1 MSLGERVM
9 GAGGRWEAMGI
20 VKFTFRHVVGDMIG
34 ILR

>member
-1 MSLGERVM
+1 M

>member
-9 GAGGRWEAMGI
+9 GAGRGWEATGI
-20 VKFTFRHVVGDMIG
+20 AKFTFRHVVGDMIG

>member
-9 GAGGRWEAMGI
+9 GAGRRWEAMGI
-20 VKFTFRHVVGDMIG
+20 AKFTFRHVVGDMIG